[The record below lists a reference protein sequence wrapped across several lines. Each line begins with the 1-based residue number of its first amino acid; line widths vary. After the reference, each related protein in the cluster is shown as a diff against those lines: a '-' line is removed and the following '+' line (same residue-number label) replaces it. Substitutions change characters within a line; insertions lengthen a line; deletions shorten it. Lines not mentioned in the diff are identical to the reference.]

1 MTHNIFDLEKDLLP
15 MPDFPRIVVTGVGMV
30 TPLGLDT
37 QSTWQSMLAGQSGT
51 GPITQFDA
59 TGFEV
64 QVAGEVKGFVAEDL
78 MDRRTARRS
87 GRHIQLGV
95 VAAQEAIDS
104 SGLVIDD
111 TNRDSI
117 GVLLASS
124 GTLHLVVEQDK
135 IIEEKGPLRVDPLTV
150 PRLGQYSAGVR
161 VGRLHEVRGPN
172 STVNSACASGG
183 DAIGQAIN
191 LMKLGQAECMIAGG
205 CESMIARAVI
215 ASLGGLGALVKTWND
230 QPEQASRPFDAKR
243 GGFVLAEG
251 AAVLILETE
260 EFARRR
266 GAEVICEL
274 GGAGWSFDATD
285 DAAPDVDGQALAMR
299 RALAN
304 SNLSIDDIDYINAH
318 GTSTQLNDK
327 AETAAIKKVFGERAS
342 GVAVSSTKS
351 MTGHLAAAAGAVE
364 AAVCTLTIRDQ
375 TIAPTI
381 NYEFPDPNCDLD
393 YVPNQARKADVR
405 GVMSNAF
412 GLGGQNTCIVFK
424 KYA

>member
-1 MTHNIFDLEKDLLP
+1 
-15 MPDFPRIVVTGVGMV
+15 MPEFPRIVITGIGMV

-37 QSTWQSMLAGQSGT
+37 QSTWQSMLAGRSGT
-51 GPITQFDA
+51 NRITQFDP
-59 TGFEV
+59 TGYEV
-64 QVAGEVKGFVAEDL
+64 QVAGEVKGFVPEDL

-87 GRHIQLGV
+87 GRHTQLGV
-95 VAAQEAIDS
+95 VAAQEAVDS

-111 TNRDSI
+111 SNRDSI
-117 GVLLASS
+117 GVMLASS
-124 GTLHLVVEQDK
+124 GALHLVVEQDK
-135 IIEEKGPLRVDPLTV
+135 IIDEKGPLRVDPLTV

-183 DAIGQAIN
+183 DAIGQAVN

-205 CESMIARAVI
+205 CESMIARVMI
-215 ASLGGLGALVKTWND
+215 ASLAGLGALVKTWND
-230 QPEQASRPFDAKR
+230 HPEQASRPFDAKR

-251 AAVLILETE
+251 SAVLILETE

-266 GAEVICEL
+266 GAEIICEL

-285 DAAPDVDGQALAMR
+285 DAAPDADGQALAMR

-304 SNLSIDDIDYINAH
+304 SGLGADDIDYINAH

-327 AETAAIKKVFGERAS
+327 AETAAIKNVFTERA
-342 GVAVSSTKS
+342 GEIAVSSTKS

-364 AAVCTLTIRDQ
+364 AAVCALTIRDQ

-393 YVPNQARKADVR
+393 YVPNNARKAEVD
-405 GVMSNAF
+405 GVLSNAF
-412 GLGGQNTCIVFK
+412 GLGGQNTCLAFK
-424 KYA
+424 RFR